1 MDDLKSVKGNIS
13 FLSLRCDISA
23 SNHISGRAIL
33 R

>member
-13 FLSLRCDISA
+13 FLSLSCDISA